1 MILLDTNVLSAL
13 MELAPDETVARW
25 LDQQPRD
32 SIWLT
37 SITVMEVRFGLQT
50 MPASRKQGALAQALV
65 TLLDEKIQGR
75 IASFDAAA
83 AEQAAEL
90 MARRKVKGRPMDLR
104 DTMIAGIALASRAT
118 LATRNTAHFEDLTVP
133 VINPWKD
140 QK

>member
-1 MILLDTNVLSAL
+1 MILLDTNVLSAI
-13 MELAPDETVARW
+13 MEVAPDETVARW

-32 SIWLT
+32 SIWTT
-37 SITVMEVRFGLQT
+37 SITVMEIHFGLNT
-50 MPASRKQGALAQALV
+50 MPARRKRGALAKALA

-90 MARRKVKGRPMDLR
+90 MASRKAKGRPVELR

-118 LATRNTAHFEDLTVP
+118 LATRNTSHFENLSVS
-133 VINPWKD
+133 VINPWK
-140 QK
+140 